1 MKRSALLIV
10 FIITIV
16 WIVPTDAFG
25 QGRGRGI
32 GLGRKSNVFVNSHDA
47 RLGRLD
53 GRGPQI
59 GSRTILVVQRHR
71 GRGIGLARKSRFI
84 NGHDARDGR
93 FDGRGPRT
101 TRGFFSNGIFIPRG
115 SRVRHRMIV
124 RDSDSDQFRRAE
136 RLNRLE
142 MLRRERIAEQRHFG
156 NRSSWRRP

>member
-10 FIITIV
+10 SIIAIV
-16 WIVPTDAFG
+16 WIVPASAFG

-32 GLGRKSNVFVNSHDA
+32 GLGRQSDVFVNNHDA
-47 RLGRLD
+47 RLGRWD

-59 GSRTILVVQRHR
+59 GSRTILVAPRNR

-93 FDGRGPRT
+93 FDGRGPRMN
-101 TRGFFSNGIFIPRG
+101 RGFFRNGIFIPRG

-124 RDSDSDQFRRAE
+124 RDSDSDQFRRTE

-142 MLRRERIAEQRHFG
+142 MLRRERIAEQRRFG
-156 NRSSWRRP
+156 NRSGWRRP